1 MGFSSSLLG
10 HTLDNIYSTYIM
22 TDDSFRI
29 STVAAVVG
37 GVGGGVV
44 VGGLVVAVA
53 VVAVTVVLVVPVMIR
68 RYFIQYHQLMEN
80 P

>member
-10 HTLDNIYSTYIM
+10 HTLDNIYNTYIM

-37 GVGGGVV
+37 GGSVGG
-44 VGGLVVAVA
+44 GGLVVAVA
-53 VVAVTVVLVVPVMIR
+53 VAVTVVLVVAVMIR
-68 RYFIQYHQLMEN
+68 RYFIRYHQLIDN
-80 P
+80 L